1 MLMRWQKY
9 DYDICYSP
17 GKNMD
22 IADTLSWAF
31 LPTLPDTPGTGYD
44 EVNMVSF
51 LPILP
56 IYMFIHS
63 SIHFFFLF
71 FFFACCFFL
80 SLSLSFNIFPF
91 PFLPFLH
98 FNVVSFQKQYKN
110 NSHKFYKYAIYVQVI
125 KQHSSF
131 GVKGISWHIK
141 YKISKLNN
149 KLNVWSLIYAS

>member
-1 MLMRWQKY
+1 MLQSRKEH
-9 DYDICYSP
+9 
-17 GKNMD
+17 
-22 IADTLSWAF
+22 
-31 LPTLPDTPGTGYD
+31 GYRGYTI
-44 EVNMVSF
+44 VSF
-51 LPILP
+51 PSYITRYTWHRVWWSQHGEFPTYPTYL
-56 IYMFIHS
+56 YVHSFIHS
-63 SIHFFFLF
+63 FLLSFF